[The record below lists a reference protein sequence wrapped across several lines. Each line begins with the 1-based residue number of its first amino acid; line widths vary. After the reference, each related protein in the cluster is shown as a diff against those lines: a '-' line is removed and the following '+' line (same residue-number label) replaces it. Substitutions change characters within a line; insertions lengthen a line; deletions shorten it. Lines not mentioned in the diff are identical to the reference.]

1 MLVIISFISILLNF
15 TDNVR
20 RIINR
25 LGEINPLVIRF
36 YLL

>member
-1 MLVIISFISILLNF
+1 MLVLIIN
-15 TDNVR
+15 DNVR